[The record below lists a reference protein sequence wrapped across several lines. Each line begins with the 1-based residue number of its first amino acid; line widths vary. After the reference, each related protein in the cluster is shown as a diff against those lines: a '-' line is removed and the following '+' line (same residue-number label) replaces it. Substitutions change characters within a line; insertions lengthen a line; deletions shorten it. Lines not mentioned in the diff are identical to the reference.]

1 MSSLTSGIESADNP
15 RAWKEAV
22 RLRERRVRSKLG
34 RFLVEGRRE
43 IARALEAGFAPQS
56 LFVEE
61 RPDVPNDAETTR
73 LVAAAERVG
82 ARILRVTPTVAE
94 KLALRE
100 GADGLVG
107 VFPIPDASI
116 GRVPLPKTPLVLC
129 ASGIEKP
136 GNVGALL
143 RSADAFAVDAFV
155 VEGGTD
161 LWNPNVVRASLG
173 CLFTVPVAT
182 LPAGGLVAWLRA
194 SKLRV
199 IAATL
204 DGPRA
209 PHDVDLRGRVALLLG
224 SEEHGLNADLLAAAD
239 ERVRIPMRGRA
250 DSLNVSVS
258 AGILLYEADRQRRD
272 GAAPA
277 LRRSGRN
284 AAS

>member
-1 MSSLTSGIESADNP
+1 MPAHLRIESADNP
-15 RAWKEAV
+15 RVKEAV
-22 RLRERRVRSKLG
+22 RLRERRARGKLG

-43 IARALEAGFAPQS
+43 IARALEAGLAPQS
-56 LFVEE
+56 VFVEE
-61 RPDVPNDAETTR
+61 RPDVPHDPETSR
-73 LVAAAERVG
+73 IVAAAERVG
-82 ARILRVTPTVAE
+82 AKILRVTPGVGE

-107 VFPIPDASI
+107 VFAIPDVSM
-116 GRVPLPKTPLVLC
+116 GRLSLPPVPLVLC

-173 CLFTVPVAT
+173 CLFALPVAA
-182 LPAGGLVAWLRA
+182 LPSGALLAWLRA

-199 IAATL
+199 IAATP

-209 PHDVDLRGRVALLLG
+209 PHDVDFRGRVALLLG
-224 SEEHGLNADLLAAAD
+224 SEEHGLDAELLAAAD
-239 ERVRIPMRGRA
+239 ERVRIPRRGRA
-250 DSLNVSVS
+250 
-258 AGILLYEADRQRRD
+258 
-272 GAAPA
+272 
-277 LRRSGRN
+277 
-284 AAS
+284 